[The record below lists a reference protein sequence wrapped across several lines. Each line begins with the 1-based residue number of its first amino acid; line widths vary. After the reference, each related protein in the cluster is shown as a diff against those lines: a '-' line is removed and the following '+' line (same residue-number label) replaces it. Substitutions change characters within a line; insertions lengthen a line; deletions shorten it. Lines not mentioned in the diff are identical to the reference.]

1 VYDLNVDPILTT
13 KSLIKQNAC
22 DNASITCIIAI
33 ILDDMNFRELAEKV
47 RFYKED
53 EKGVAEMCKVMEDM
67 RNETAKKI
75 KIEAII
81 SIMEKLKYTAEQ
93 AMDLLNIP
101 QAERATYVGL
111 VEKR

>member
-1 VYDLNVDPILTT
+1 
-13 KSLIKQNAC
+13 
-22 DNASITCIIAI
+22 
-33 ILDDMNFRELAEKV
+33 
-47 RFYKED
+47 
-53 EKGVAEMCKVMEDM
+53 M

-81 SIMEKLKYTAEQ
+81 SIMEKLKYTADQ

-101 QAERATYVGL
+101 QAERAIYVGL

>member
-1 VYDLNVDPILTT
+1 MHDFF
-13 KSLIKQNAC
+13 
-22 DNASITCIIAI
+22 CIDA
-33 ILDDMNFRELAEKV
+33 DDMNFRELAEKV

-53 EKGVAEMCKVMEDM
+53 VKGVAEMCKIMEDM